1 MLLMVLL
8 PATNAPSPPINV
20 EKKGHAEPA
29 RLATPSASAIG
40 ISLYPAAPSLEL
52 MNTCTIGTVKT
63 SAVHAGNRVF
73 RELWKAV
80 LYSDIFNPCNRMVI
94 RETMTN
100 IVPGDQ
106 NGWKEAPISLPKI
119 SDHDQVIKGL
129 SALKKGSRLSIGN
142 RVNTSKPA
150 TKKYGDQA
158 RIRLMESEFA
168 FMLA

>member
-1 MLLMVLL
+1 
-8 PATNAPSPPINV
+8 
-20 EKKGHAEPA
+20 
-29 RLATPSASAIG
+29 
-40 ISLYPAAPSLEL
+40 

-63 SAVHAGNRVF
+63 SAVDAGTRVF

-106 NGWKEAPISLPKI
+106 SGWNEAPMLLPKI
-119 SDHDQVIKGL
+119 CGHVQVIKEL
-129 SALKKGSRLSIGN
+129 ESLKKVSRFSIGN

-158 RIRLMESEFA
+158 RIRLMESEFVL
-168 FMLA
+168 MLA